1 MQSEVAVQLPHL
13 EVMDRLWR
21 LPMVESAWNTSAGMY
36 GYVKNYHPVS
46 NWTLSTAEGA
56 VQMAVHTIAPVAKKF
71 ESPIHAVDEK
81 LCKGLDILEK
91 KVPLVKES
99 PQQVGEKIKE
109 FQNTAKGYVNA
120 TLQPALQTVEVARKM
135 NVSSLK
141 DLSWTKA
148 NEILGSRYGQK
159 ALSGLDSTTSIAE
172 QYLDYYLPSED
183 SNEENER
190 VHPSNE
196 CEDKVLHTVHTVGR
210 LSNKVGRRVYRT
222 LSRRISQINKDN
234 INEYLNSLAA
244 VVSLTTYLN
253 EINKNVESN
262 VANDTTTPTTTNS
275 SSAENSTH
283 ALSETTQDSAAS
295 PQPSENTEISVTD
308 SKPSGSQKKQSL
320 AKSRKH

>member
-1 MQSEVAVQLPHL
+1 MQSEVVTQLPHM

-56 VQMAVHTIAPVAKKF
+56 VQMAVQTIAPVAKKF
-71 ESPIHAVDEK
+71 ESPIHVVDEK
-81 LCKGLDILEK
+81 LCKGLDILEQ
-91 KVPLVKES
+91 KVPLVKET

-109 FQNTAKGYVNA
+109 FQVTAKGYVNA
-120 TLQPALQTVEVARKM
+120 TLQPALQTVEVAKKM

-141 DLSWTKA
+141 ELSWNKA
-148 NEILGSRYGQK
+148 NEILGSHYGQK

-183 SNEENER
+183 SGEEENDR
-190 VHPSNE
+190 IHPSSE

-222 LSRRISQINKDN
+222 LSRRISQVNKDN

-244 VVSLTTYLN
+244 VVHLTSYLN
-253 EINKNVESN
+253 DVNKRVESS
-262 VANDTTTPTTTNS
+262 ASSTTSTNS
-275 SSAENSTH
+275 SSENS
-283 ALSETTQDSAAS
+283 AGGSSETAPESESSAL
-295 PQPSENTEISVTD
+295 PQTPENSRRKSSGSKKKD
-308 SKPSGSQKKQSL
+308 SKSGKN
-320 AKSRKH
+320 

>member
-1 MQSEVAVQLPHL
+1 MQSEVATQLPHM

-56 VQMAVHTIAPVAKKF
+56 VQMAVQTIAPVAKKF
-71 ESPIHAVDEK
+71 ESPIHVVDEK
-81 LCKGLDILEK
+81 LCKGLDILEQ
-91 KVPLVKES
+91 KVPMVKET
-99 PQQVGEKIKE
+99 PQQVGEKLKE
-109 FQNTAKGYVNA
+109 FQNTAKDYVNA
-120 TLQPALQTVEVARKM
+120 TLQPALQTVEVAKKM

-141 DLSWTKA
+141 ELSWTKA
-148 NEILGSRYGQK
+148 NEILGSHYGQK

-172 QYLDYYLPSED
+172 QYIDYYLPSED
-183 SNEENER
+183 SGEEENEHI
-190 VHPSNE
+190 HPSSE

-222 LSRRISQINKDN
+222 LSRRVSQINKDN

-244 VVSLTTYLN
+244 VVHLTSYLN
-253 EINKNVESN
+253 EINKRVESTPADIN
-262 VANDTTTPTTTNS
+262 VS
-275 SSAENSTH
+275 SPENSTGVS
-283 ALSETTQDSAAS
+283 SETTPESAS
-295 PQPSENTEISVTD
+295 PQTSQSADTTDSD
-308 SKPSGSQKKQSL
+308 SKPSGSHKKHSS